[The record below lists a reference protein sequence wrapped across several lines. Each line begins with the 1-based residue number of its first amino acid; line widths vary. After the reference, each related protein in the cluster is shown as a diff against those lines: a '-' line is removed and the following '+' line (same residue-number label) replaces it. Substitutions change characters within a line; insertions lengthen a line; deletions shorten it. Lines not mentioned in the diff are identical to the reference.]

1 MFETFNFS
9 CSDCN
14 FSLCRQG
21 AEKFGSLSG
30 LQFTGTELRK
40 NAEIGAERKMFVTA
54 VEEILKSK
62 VDEDIAEFLAD
73 ILEEKTDVEQKQRE
87 TSKKEQISTF

>member
-1 MFETFNFS
+1 ML
-9 CSDCN
+9 D
-14 FSLCRQG
+14 
-21 AEKFGSLSG
+21 

-40 NAEIGAERKMFVTA
+40 NAEINAERKMFVAA

-62 VDEDIAEFLAD
+62 VDEDIAEFLTD
-73 ILEEKTDVEQKQRE
+73 IFEEKTEAEKKPRE